1 MGTSASSTGAP
12 SNVPMT
18 PPWVPDPV
26 SPSDDQADADGDGE
40 SHDSQDEGV
49 DQATPSRV
57 PLRIAPRG
65 RFGPARRRLGSFART
80 GSTVDM
86 RHGLGHY
93 FRKGLGGGTSAVRR
107 FGGTART
114 AGVLYDALASTAAG
128 RPFQPDSP
136 LDPGRLVGRSARD
149 IMDAVVEAVR
159 PVDGTQDAEAS
170 RQAVNEGLS
179 DLLDRYPDADLLNLD
194 ENQRL
199 FAIER
204 FIAQDVYNRLS
215 LDVGKAVQEK
225 APSFSAALFR
235 MRHIKEYIREAI
247 SAGFR
252 AMKAKASAL
261 TPRSVA
267 QMTTRA
273 LAEAFAVFED
283 YIR

>member
-26 SPSDDQADADGDGE
+26 PPSDDQADTEGDGE
-40 SHDSQDEGV
+40 NHDSQGERV
-49 DQATPSRV
+49 DPATPSPV

-65 RFGPARRRLGSFART
+65 RFGPARRRLGSFARS
-80 GSTVDM
+80 GSTADM
-86 RHGLGHY
+86 RRGVGHY
-93 FRKGLGGGTSAVRR
+93 SRKGLGGGRSAARR

-114 AGVLYDALASTAAG
+114 AGVLYDALSSTAAG

-136 LDPGRLVGRSARD
+136 LDPGRLAGRSARN

-194 ENQRL
+194 EDQRL

-215 LDVGKAVQEK
+215 LDVDKAVQEK
-225 APSFSAALFR
+225 APSFSAALLR
-235 MRHIKEYIREAI
+235 MRHIKDYIRETI
-247 SAGFR
+247 SARFR
-252 AMKAKASAL
+252 AMKAKTSAL

-267 QMTTRA
+267 QLATRA
-273 LAEAFAVFED
+273 LVEAFHVFEG